1 MQGRPWNSWI
11 PFLAL
16 IAAIAVWLGYAYR
29 ALQVDG
35 GIVAQKDQ
43 VWVLATVVVG
53 CAIDALVAAAAFRG
67 RVGLGGLLWLGLRAL
82 LSVFGFLFL
91 TLPFYAIALILLS
104 QAPSPDGRSDPSLPH
119 AYRPVSAGWF
129 RALTPLWWS
138 RNLLGANQ
146 LAASQCVVCQAG
158 RDATIH
164 GPAT

>member
-1 MQGRPWNSWI
+1 
-11 PFLAL
+11 
-16 IAAIAVWLGYAYR
+16 
-29 ALQVDG
+29 
-35 GIVAQKDQ
+35 VAQKDQ

-119 AYRPVSAGWF
+119 AYRPVSAGWLWRSRVHPTHQGAGSTTDAF
-129 RALTPLWWS
+129 LRGRARRRLQGIW
-138 RNLLGANQ
+138 RCRKG
-146 LAASQCVVCQAG
+146 
-158 RDATIH
+158 
-164 GPAT
+164 